1 MAEKMKISERAK
13 QFMPF
18 SALKG
23 FDDMIEVEN
32 KEPSDRKILSEEDSD
47 NIGQVLGEIKKNDVV
62 KITFYE
68 TDGYVTLTGIVAKL
82 DYDMKRL
89 TVIKRVIDFEDIYFI
104 EKVSS
109 FTG

>member
-1 MAEKMKISERAK
+1 MKISERAK

-23 FDDMIEVEN
+23 FDDMIEVES
-32 KEPSDRKILSEEDSD
+32 KELSERKILSEEDSD
-47 NIGQVLGEIKKNDVV
+47 SIGRVLAEIKKNDVI

-68 TDGYVTLTGIVAKL
+68 TDGYVTLTGIVAKIG
-82 DYDMKRL
+82 YDAKSL
-89 TVIKRVIDFEDIYFI
+89 TVIKRNIDFEDIYFI

-109 FTG
+109 FTGEG

>member
-1 MAEKMKISERAK
+1 MKISERAK

-23 FDDMIEVEN
+23 FDDMIKVEN
-32 KEPSDRKILSEEDSD
+32 KEPSDRKIFSEEDSD
-47 NIGQVLGEIKKNDVV
+47 NIGHVLGEIKKNDVV

-68 TDGYVTLTGIVAKL
+68 TDGYVTLTGIVAKI

-89 TVIKRVIDFEDIYFI
+89 TVVKRVIDFKDIYFI

-109 FTG
+109 FTE

>member
-1 MAEKMKISERAK
+1 MKISERAK

-23 FDDMIEVEN
+23 FDDMIKVEN
-32 KEPSDRKILSEEDSD
+32 KEPSDRKILSDEDSD

-68 TDGYVTLTGIVAKL
+68 TDGYVTLTGIVAKI

-89 TVIKRVIDFEDIYFI
+89 TVVKRVIDFKDIYFI

-109 FTG
+109 FTE

>member
-23 FDDMIEVEN
+23 FDDMIKVEN
-32 KEPSDRKILSEEDSD
+32 KEPSDRKILSDEDSD

-68 TDGYVTLTGIVAKL
+68 TDGYVTLTGIVAKI

-89 TVIKRVIDFEDIYFI
+89 TVVKRVIVFKDIYFI

-109 FTG
+109 FTE

>member
-1 MAEKMKISERAK
+1 MKISERAK

-23 FDDMIEVEN
+23 FDDMIKVEN

-47 NIGQVLGEIKKNDVV
+47 NIGLVLGKIKKNDVV

-68 TDGYVTLTGIVAKL
+68 TDGYVTLTGIVAKI

-89 TVIKRVIDFEDIYFI
+89 TVVKRAIDFKDIYFI

-109 FTG
+109 FTE

>member
-1 MAEKMKISERAK
+1 MKISERAK

-23 FDDMIEVEN
+23 FDDMIKVEN
-32 KEPSDRKILSEEDSD
+32 KEPSDRKILSDEDSD
-47 NIGQVLGEIKKNDVV
+47 NIGLVLGEIKKNDVV

-68 TDGYVTLTGIVAKL
+68 TDGYVTLTGIVAMI

-89 TVIKRVIDFEDIYFI
+89 TVVKRAIDFEDIYFI

-109 FTG
+109 FTE

>member
-1 MAEKMKISERAK
+1 MKISERAK

-23 FDDMIEVEN
+23 FDDMIKVEN
-32 KEPSDRKILSEEDSD
+32 KAPSDRKILSDEDSD
-47 NIGQVLGEIKKNDVV
+47 NIGHVLGEIKKNDVV

-68 TDGYVTLTGIVAKL
+68 TDGYVTLTGIVAKI

-89 TVIKRVIDFEDIYFI
+89 TVVKRAIDFEDIYFI

-109 FTG
+109 FTE